1 MMNMQY
7 NWIPASTAK
16 GRERLKELLDSGIRV
31 VGKIGNRWKMI
42 SMWKGKGGLYHLTE
56 YLLTES
62 TFIESNLSGVEF
74 LDPEPQHPQWEQMT
88 EETTFEDGEEL
99 LAYDPDWDMTC
110 HLKILSG
117 EIVHVVSRRP
127 ASRKRFTRLFR
138 IPFRSN

>member
-1 MMNMQY
+1 MSMQY

-16 GRERLKELLDSGIRV
+16 GRERLKELMDSGIRV

-74 LDPEPQHPQWEQMT
+74 LDPEPQPPQWEQMT
-88 EETTFEDGEEL
+88 EETTFEDGE
-99 LAYDPDWDMTC
+99 WVC
-110 HLKILSG
+110 FKFLSG
-117 EIVHVVSRRP
+117 ECGTYRYDLSDNSFGTASEVVLYNT
-127 ASRKRFTRLFR
+127 AQKLKFIR
-138 IPFRSN
+138 IPKL

>member
-1 MMNMQY
+1 MNMEA
-7 NWIPASTAK
+7 P
-16 GRERLKELLDSGIRV
+16 ELKPCPFCGGECKLDSSEMGAAREV
-31 VGKIGNRWKMI
+31 WHFVWCPTCKIT
-42 SMWKGKGGLYHLTE
+42 GGLRKSSE
-56 YLLTES
+56 EALLMWNTRA
-62 TFIESNLSGVEF
+62 
-74 LDPEPQHPQWEQMT
+74 PQEPQWEQMT

-117 EIVHVVSRRP
+117 EIVHVVSRRA